1 MSASAYGQIDHYM
14 NQQCMTINLVASESK
29 YMDDNPSVMIQHTL
43 KNELIYEEEKLW
55 IWHEE

>member
-55 IWHEE
+55 I